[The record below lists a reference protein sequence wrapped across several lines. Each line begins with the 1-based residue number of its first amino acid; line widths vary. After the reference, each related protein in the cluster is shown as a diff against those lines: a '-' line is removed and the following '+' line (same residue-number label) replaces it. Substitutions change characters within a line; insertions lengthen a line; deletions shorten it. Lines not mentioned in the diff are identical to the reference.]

1 MAIHVVVSGHIGRDA
16 ETRPAGSTN
25 VVSFSLASSAF
36 RKKEKQTDWLN
47 ISLFGSRAEALCKY
61 LTKGAPV
68 TVRGELHVREYDK
81 DGAKRFSIEVKADD
95 IELMGSKTRE
105 GGTSGGGG
113 SGGGSSR
120 QSKPR
125 EDTSLEDSTGAGG
138 GMADDEI
145 PFASCDVSLTSER
158 WWRWSR

>member
-47 ISLFGSRAEALCKY
+47 ISMFGSRAEALCKY

-105 GGTSGGGG
+105 GGASGGGG
-113 SGGGSSR
+113 STR
-120 QSKPR
+120 QQSKPK
-125 EDTSLEDSTGAGG
+125 EAAPSADFGGAGT
-138 GMADDEI
+138 DDSDI
-145 PFASCDVSLTSER
+145 PFVSCDVSRASER
-158 WWRWSR
+158 WWRWAR